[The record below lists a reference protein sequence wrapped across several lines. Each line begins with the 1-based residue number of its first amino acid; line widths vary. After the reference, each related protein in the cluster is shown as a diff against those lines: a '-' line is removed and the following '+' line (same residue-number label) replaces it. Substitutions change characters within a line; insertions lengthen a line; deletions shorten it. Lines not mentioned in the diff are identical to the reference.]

1 MTFLAIALCFEAI
14 LLLRRGMR
22 PLTAQIS
29 GSSMEPHLAGP
40 RLLFRNSSSQLVSSY
55 ALDSLRPN
63 RPVDCQYTSDRD
75 NSFDLLTA
83 LGSPGMVTEGETVQY
98 YLWKRMAAL
107 RAAKNRNRI
116 DANPP
121 ETFRGIE
128 RGDLIVIQDPDEET
142 REVKRIVGFPGESI
156 DIIDGD
162 LWINQRRWRRDL
174 NQILQHVVLLDC
186 GDERS
191 SSHWNFGGWL
201 ASSGSQV
208 ASPQEGDGKQSL
220 AFVSLPQSL
229 TSPSNLSESPEID
242 SAHHACD
249 SMEFRLRSGGL
260 ITNELRWNAH
270 DSHALIPVADIGFAI
285 EIQNGPS
292 DWQLAVSIRSQN
304 STMIMVE
311 RNGDSI
317 IVSSSQKEVSKTIS
331 TDRQAHWLIFMT
343 IDGETIVADQNSEWL
358 RESNSENRSTEEES
372 SFELDSAPFSIDC
385 HHGEV
390 ELKQWVAFRDL
401 CYRGAGDSPTQSLP
415 SHDGIVVLGDNVS
428 ISNDSR
434 QRWENG
440 LSIDAIRGIVDIKDR
455 GWDAL
460 MKQKRQ
466 RLVDQKRDPL
476 QKQTE
481 P

>member
-1 MTFLAIALCFEAI
+1 MTFLALALCFEAI

-29 GSSMEPHLAGP
+29 GSSMEPHLVGP
-40 RLLFRNSSSQLVSSY
+40 RLLVRNNSSQLVSSY

-83 LGSPGMVTEGETVQY
+83 MDSPGMVTEGETVQY

-107 RAAKNRNRI
+107 RAAKNKNRI
-116 DANPP
+116 DGNAD

-128 RGDLIVIQDPDEET
+128 RGDLIVIQDPDEEI

-156 DIIDGD
+156 DIVDGD

-174 NQILQHVVLLDC
+174 NQILQHAVLLDY

-191 SSHWNFGGWL
+191 GSHWNFGGWL
-201 ASSGSQV
+201 ASRESQP
-208 ASPQEGDGKQSL
+208 ATPNDGETTQSWTYT
-220 AFVSLPQSL
+220 SLPQSL
-229 TSPSNLSESPEID
+229 TSTLNGNKSLETDPAN
-242 SAHHACD
+242 HACE

-270 DSHALIPVADIGFAI
+270 DSHALIPVSDIGFAI

-292 DWQLAVSIRSQN
+292 DWQLAVSIRSQT

-311 RNGDSI
+311 RLGDSI
-317 IVSSSQKEVSKTIS
+317 IVSSSQKEASKTIS
-331 TDRQAHWLIFMT
+331 SDWQSHWLIFMT
-343 IDGETIVADQNSEWL
+343 IDGETIVADQTSEWL
-358 RESNSENRSTEEES
+358 RESNSANHSTEDDS
-372 SFELDSAPFSIDC
+372 SFELDNAPFAIDC

-390 ELKQWVAFRDL
+390 EIKQWVAFRDL
-401 CYRGAGDSPTQSLP
+401 CYRGVGDSPTQSLLA
-415 SHDGIVVLGDNVS
+415 HDGIVVLGDNVS

-440 LSIDAIRGIVDIKDR
+440 LSIDSIRGIVELKDR
-455 GWDAL
+455 GWDSL
-460 MKQKRQ
+460 MKQKKQ
-466 RLVDQKRDPL
+466 RIVDLKLDPL
-476 QKQTE
+476 PNQRE